1 MPHLSCGLS
10 AHTCRRRSSP
20 PRRVRSLGPVTSRIS
35 WRECLHDKHM
45 AYLPDKSDESTI
57 AAFDE
62 HRVKVETQT
71 GRKIKR
77 VRTDNAF
84 NSDICTLLDES
95 GLPERY
101 WAAAGACSTY
111 TRNLMPSRRH
121 PGKIPQESF
130 DGQRVDVSHL
140 RVFGSKCGAKVN
152 IVNGHRVDG
161 GSKLGSRTIP
171 ATFIG
176 YGTGAGNC
184 SPHFGCGGE
193 RSRRRTTCGLGSIQQ
208 CSERGSRGF
217 R

>member
-1 MPHLSCGLS
+1 MVNAS
-10 AHTCRRRSSP
+10 RRSSP

-35 WRECLHDKHM
+35 WRECL
-45 AYLPDKSDESTI
+45 PDKSDESTI

-62 HRVKVETQT
+62 YRVKAETQT

-77 VRTDNAF
+77 VRRDYSRDDRT
-84 NSDICTLLDES
+84 ILLGLLDES

-121 PGKIPQESF
+121 PGKILQESF

-176 YGTGAGNC
+176 YGTGAGNYILIDE
-184 SPHFGCGGE
+184 SHFGCGGE

-208 CSERGSRGF
+208 CSERGSRGS